1 MHYDNSHSPS
11 VLQLVSWMNK
21 VYYGFLLSFNMQQQ
35 AFFSVLLKPPLL
47 CACLQDFPSLS
58 LLNAYPFWALFLQLQ
73 VLSKVIFIKGISVC
87 YFGVRQLRS
96 SVFFKYFILHSSLW
110 NMKTT
115 VLLLGVCGVSF
126 SGKQPDCFRFT
137 IFWIKKKK

>member
-1 MHYDNSHSPS
+1 MDFSCHSTWS
-11 VLQLVSWMNK
+11 SRH
-21 VYYGFLLSFNMQQQ
+21 
-35 AFFSVLLKPPLL
+35 FFPPLL
-47 CACLQDFPSLS
+47 KSPSLCTCLQDFPSLS